1 MKHSSSIKFPIKFLI
16 STLAVCF
23 VFMLVL
29 GYLLFQY
36 HLSSK
41 LENQVNSQTVVEQI
55 DLVNYNKAM
64 KYIK

>member
-1 MKHSSSIKFPIKFLI
+1 
-16 STLAVCF
+16 
-23 VFMLVL
+23 MLVL